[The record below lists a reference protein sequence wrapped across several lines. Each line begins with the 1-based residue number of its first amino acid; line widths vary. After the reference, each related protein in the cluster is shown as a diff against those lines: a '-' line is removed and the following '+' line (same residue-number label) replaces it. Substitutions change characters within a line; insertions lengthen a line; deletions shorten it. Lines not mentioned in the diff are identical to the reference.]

1 MLATRIEEAMGK
13 NESLESLT
21 VDNVRRDIAR
31 ARITGNKVMN
41 AKSVQV
47 SRQKNKPGVKAKRA
61 PAPAKST
68 KPAVTKSM
76 KSSSAS
82 SSRKPSS
89 GGKKQ
94 IASKK
99 SNSVKSTPSKLSVV
113 GFRGRSAWSNKKDS
127 MSSRW
132 MYLNFGLNL
141 WLSFAPYCKFCVS
154 IFSVFVS
161 ILLLQGFTNICTNV
175 MSWIWILSF

>member
-76 KSSSAS
+76 KSSGAS

-127 MSSRW
+127 MSSR
-132 MYLNFGLNL
+132 
-141 WLSFAPYCKFCVS
+141 
-154 IFSVFVS
+154 
-161 ILLLQGFTNICTNV
+161 
-175 MSWIWILSF
+175 